1 MMPDTL
7 VGVWPASADLSRD
20 QAHHEALLKLAEMCA
35 EHDVM
40 PVGDSHFAVIDGR
53 PDVLIAAHEL
63 AISLP
68 YLLDLC
74 EKVGFHKTTVLVA
87 ASVPVSRLWQGRAA

>member
-7 VGVWPASADLSRD
+7 VGVWPSPATLGRD
-20 QAHHEALLKLAEMCA
+20 QAHQEALLRLAEMCA

-40 PVGDSHFAVIDGR
+40 PIGDSHFALIDER
-53 PDVLIAAHEL
+53 QDVLIAAHEL
-63 AISLP
+63 GVSLP

-74 EKVGFHKTTVLVA
+74 ERVGFHKTTVLVA
-87 ASVPVSRLWQGRAA
+87 ASVPVSQLFKGRAA